1 MFCARTNA
9 NINPADCHSIIMLTT
24 DSTKFTACN
33 TACLYGIG
41 LAQSVRFT
49 NNVQPGPAAR
59 LLEATMPNT
68 TPNATPSATQNDY
81 PHGITLS
88 ELATMAGVK
97 YQNAWA
103 TVKDLRNGNPATSPA
118 SKAIM
123 AKLAELGLTLDNL
136 TTADRKAAATEK
148 LKPVALSAPKPEAK
162 PMLQAIEA
170 AQEDSDPISRFANS
184 FEPEEN
190 TAVQAVQVGQKPVER
205 VLAAGKPIYFGIDMA
220 NGFDEQYLDR
230 LPLETIIAAVHRRM
244 PGAVVVCKAG

>member
-1 MFCARTNA
+1 MFCTRTNA
-9 NINPADCHSIIMLTT
+9 NITQADCHSIILGTT
-24 DSTKFTACN
+24 DNAKFAVCN

-49 NNVQPGPAAR
+49 NNVQPGPAAG

-103 TVKDLRNGNPATSPA
+103 IVKEMRSGKTPTSPA
-118 SKAIM
+118 SNAL
-123 AKLAELGLTLDNL
+123 ADKLAELGLTLHDI
-136 TTADRKAAATEK
+136 TSADRKAAATKK
-148 LKPVALSAPKPEAK
+148 LKPVAPSAPKPEAK
-162 PMLQAIEA
+162 PVLQDIEA

-190 TAVQAVQVGQKPVER
+190 TAVQAVQVGQQPLEGVLATGKPV
-205 VLAAGKPIYFGIDMA
+205 YFGIDMA
-220 NGFDEQYLDR
+220 KDYDEQYLDR